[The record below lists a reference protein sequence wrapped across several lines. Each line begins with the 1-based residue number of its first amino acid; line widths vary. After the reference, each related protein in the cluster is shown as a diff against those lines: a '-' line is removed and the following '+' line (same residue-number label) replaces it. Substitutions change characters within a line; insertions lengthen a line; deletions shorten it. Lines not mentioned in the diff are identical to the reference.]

1 MRRDYRLE
9 SESMT
14 KDNRVRTHEK
24 GLYSR
29 LESESMRK
37 DNRVRTLEGTKDLS
51 QNPREGI
58 TDYRKVR
65 TPEKGLQTKV
75 ITHEKGLQTKVRNHE
90 KLQTRVRTQKKG

>member
-1 MRRDYRLE
+1 MRRDYKLE

-58 TDYRKVR
+58 TDYSKVR
-65 TPEKGLQTKV
+65 TPEKGLQTKESERTYEYV
-75 ITHEKGLQTKVRNHE
+75 IQTPATSHFTDFIQN
-90 KLQTRVRTQKKG
+90 